1 MKYRLIHTSISSHF
15 ETIVSILS
23 FLCKIDIMSTKQY
36 FLVVIVVVISLLI
49 AFYSGYF
56 VKAKVNT
63 SNLKPYFSDEIIL
76 ITKEKPHLTLI
87 AYSSRRSQDNQTYS
101 HRQKAFF
108 FDGQEWK
115 SRLSNADSNNKDIT
129 PTETIPNWEITIDP
143 SLVLKQ
149 AIKGE
154 VQIDN
159 NNIKFDVPVI
169 NNEMGIRSL
178 ENYTLFRSEST
189 GTLTIDGKAYESYV
203 LYTRIYSYATAIN
216 QITVTDP

>member
-1 MKYRLIHTSISSHF
+1 M
-15 ETIVSILS
+15 SILS

-87 AYSSRRSQDNQTYS
+87 AYSSRGSQDNKTYS

-108 FDGQEWK
+108 FGQACAW
-115 SRLSNADSNNKDIT
+115 
-129 PTETIPNWEITIDP
+129 
-143 SLVLKQ
+143 LVLWLAVDGAFAWRQ
-149 AIKGE
+149 CETGLCE
-154 VQIDN
+154 
-159 NNIKFDVPVI
+159 
-169 NNEMGIRSL
+169 GIW
-178 ENYTLFRSEST
+178 NC
-189 GTLTIDGKAYESYV
+189 GT
-203 LYTRIYSYATAIN
+203 
-216 QITVTDP
+216 